1 MNEKER
7 KEERTRFWLNQIYT
21 QRLRDTDQQGEQMP
35 PSIFTVYF
43 SVRSFFFIS
52 LIPQVD
58 WAFVSACWCLFYS
71 YNNSYAWTAYGNSS
85 NTHFWCRWM
94 KKNRTGSSH
103 IKKAN
108 EWEKKWAA
116 YSHAKHK
123 VQNIQME
130 NYIRKFNS
138 VPTSIHQIKF
148 NALVKWL
155 FAANCSFAYD
165 MKSKQHGKPIAN

>member
-1 MNEKER
+1 MQCMNER
-7 KEERTRFWLNQIYT
+7 KRGGKSGTRFWLNQIYT
-21 QRLRDTDQQGEQMP
+21 QRLRDTEQGGQMP
-35 PSIFTVYF
+35 PSIFTVQFFCMKFF
-43 SVRSFFFIS
+43 SLHFFNFASWLGVCECLLMFI
-52 LIPQVD
+52 L
-58 WAFVSACWCLFYS
+58 FVITHMLLLC
-71 YNNSYAWTAYGNSS
+71 TVHGNTP

-116 YSHAKHK
+116 ISHAKHK

-138 VPTSIHQIKF
+138 ALTSIHQIKF
-148 NALVKWL
+148 NAMLKWL
-155 FAANCSFAYD
+155 FAANCSF
-165 MKSKQHGKPIAN
+165 